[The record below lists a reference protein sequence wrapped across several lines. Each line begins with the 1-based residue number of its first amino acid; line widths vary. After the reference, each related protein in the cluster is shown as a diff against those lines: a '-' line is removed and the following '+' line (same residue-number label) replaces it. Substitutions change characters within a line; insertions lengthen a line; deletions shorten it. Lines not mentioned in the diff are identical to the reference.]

1 MCVIKTQHFSSHIR
15 QDHEVTPTLLDI
27 LISIFFFILLRVF
40 ITKENERKIYS
51 LIYFTHE
58 REKILTTFLDRTV
71 KNFANNWSISS
82 AIPPW
87 IESFPSLGAVGKHW
101 KMEKL
106 EEILS
111 NFHALALLEIYLC
124 CRMLLKDKWDC
135 YCKNK
140 IDKLLVV
147 IKKKILLCM
156 PQKLVQNY
164 IMSCCKLFQS
174 QPRIMTICNSLMT
187 SHAWWMLDRTWKLH
201 HTNWENLIL

>member
-1 MCVIKTQHFSSHIR
+1 MWTQRDFVLRSIEVWCNHSLFTFYPNTSFSSAYFFFMSNYFVCNKNTTFFESHPSRSWGDSHTSWHSHFYI
-15 QDHEVTPTLLDI
+15 
-27 LISIFFFILLRVF
+27 FFILLRVF

-106 EEILS
+106 EG
-111 NFHALALLEIYLC
+111 
-124 CRMLLKDKWDC
+124 
-135 YCKNK
+135 
-140 IDKLLVV
+140 
-147 IKKKILLCM
+147 
-156 PQKLVQNY
+156 
-164 IMSCCKLFQS
+164 
-174 QPRIMTICNSLMT
+174 NSLKFPRFR
-187 SHAWWMLDRTWKLH
+187 SFRNIFMLQDAVEGQMGLLLQKQNWQTFSCYQKKNTALYAPKISSKLH
-201 HTNWENLIL
+201 HVML